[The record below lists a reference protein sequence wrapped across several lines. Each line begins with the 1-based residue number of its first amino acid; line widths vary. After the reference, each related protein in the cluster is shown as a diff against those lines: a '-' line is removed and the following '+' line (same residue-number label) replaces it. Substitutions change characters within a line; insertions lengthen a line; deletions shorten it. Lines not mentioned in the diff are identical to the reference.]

1 MKIQLVIVGV
11 ILIAGGI
18 MFFPETMDQLPEG
31 TSIFDAL
38 VADAINLKEY
48 NTNTNQ
54 VADTLYD
61 VGLEVSET
69 MIDVVDKVE
78 DTIDDVEISPNQI
91 LNLEDYIISEFLFP
105 IDLLQLWLTRVFFL
119 LHPKVH
125 SHPYI

>member
-1 MKIQLVIVGV
+1 MKIQIVIVGV

-38 VADAINLKEY
+38 IADAINLKEY

-91 LNLEDYIISEFLFP
+91 LNLED
-105 IDLLQLWLTRVFFL
+105 
-119 LHPKVH
+119 
-125 SHPYI
+125 

>member
-18 MFFPETMDQLPEG
+18 MFFPQTMSQLPEG

-38 VADAINLKEY
+38 IVDAINLKEY

-69 MIDVVDKVE
+69 VVDVVDKVE

-91 LNLEDYIISEFLFP
+91 LNLED
-105 IDLLQLWLTRVFFL
+105 
-119 LHPKVH
+119 
-125 SHPYI
+125 

>member
-18 MFFPETMDQLPEG
+18 MFFPQTMNQLPEG

-38 VADAINLKEY
+38 IVDAINLKEY
-48 NTNTNQ
+48 NSNTNQ

-91 LNLEDYIISEFLFP
+91 LNLED
-105 IDLLQLWLTRVFFL
+105 
-119 LHPKVH
+119 
-125 SHPYI
+125 

>member
-18 MFFPETMDQLPEG
+18 MFFPQTMSQLPEG

-38 VADAINLKEY
+38 VVDAMKIKEY
-48 NTNTNQ
+48 NINTNQ

-69 MIDVVDKVE
+69 MVDVVDKVE

-91 LNLEDYIISEFLFP
+91 LKLED
-105 IDLLQLWLTRVFFL
+105 
-119 LHPKVH
+119 
-125 SHPYI
+125 

>member
-18 MFFPETMDQLPEG
+18 MFFPETMNQLPEG

-38 VADAINLKEY
+38 IADAVNLKEY

-91 LNLEDYIISEFLFP
+91 LNLEN
-105 IDLLQLWLTRVFFL
+105 
-119 LHPKVH
+119 
-125 SHPYI
+125 

>member
-18 MFFPETMDQLPEG
+18 MFFPETMNQLPEG

-38 VADAINLKEY
+38 VADAMNIKEY
-48 NTNTNQ
+48 NINTNQ

-69 MIDVVDKVE
+69 LVDVVDKVE

-91 LNLEDYIISEFLFP
+91 LNLED
-105 IDLLQLWLTRVFFL
+105 
-119 LHPKVH
+119 
-125 SHPYI
+125 

>member
-18 MFFPETMDQLPEG
+18 MFFPETMNQLPEG

-38 VADAINLKEY
+38 VADAMNIKEY
-48 NTNTNQ
+48 NINTNQ

-61 VGLEVSET
+61 VGLDVSET

-91 LNLEDYIISEFLFP
+91 LNLED
-105 IDLLQLWLTRVFFL
+105 
-119 LHPKVH
+119 
-125 SHPYI
+125 

>member
-38 VADAINLKEY
+38 IADAIKLKEY
-48 NTNTNQ
+48 NSNTNQ

-78 DTIDDVEISPNQI
+78 DTIDNVEISPNQI
-91 LNLEDYIISEFLFP
+91 LNLED
-105 IDLLQLWLTRVFFL
+105 
-119 LHPKVH
+119 
-125 SHPYI
+125 

>member
-18 MFFPETMDQLPEG
+18 MFFPQTMNQLPEG

-78 DTIDDVEISPNQI
+78 DTIDNVEISPNQI
-91 LNLEDYIISEFLFP
+91 LNLED
-105 IDLLQLWLTRVFFL
+105 
-119 LHPKVH
+119 
-125 SHPYI
+125 

>member
-18 MFFPETMDQLPEG
+18 MFFPETMEQLPEG

-38 VADAINLKEY
+38 IADAINLKEY

-91 LNLEDYIISEFLFP
+91 LNLED
-105 IDLLQLWLTRVFFL
+105 
-119 LHPKVH
+119 
-125 SHPYI
+125 

>member
-18 MFFPETMDQLPEG
+18 MFFPQTMSQLPEG

-38 VADAINLKEY
+38 VADAMNIKEY
-48 NTNTNQ
+48 NINTNQ

-69 MIDVVDKVE
+69 MVDVVDKVE

-91 LNLEDYIISEFLFP
+91 LNLED
-105 IDLLQLWLTRVFFL
+105 
-119 LHPKVH
+119 
-125 SHPYI
+125 

>member
-18 MFFPETMDQLPEG
+18 MFFPQTMNQLPEG

-91 LNLEDYIISEFLFP
+91 LNLED
-105 IDLLQLWLTRVFFL
+105 
-119 LHPKVH
+119 
-125 SHPYI
+125 

>member
-18 MFFPETMDQLPEG
+18 MFFPETMDELPEG

-38 VADAINLKEY
+38 IVDAINLKEY
-48 NTNTNQ
+48 NINTNQ

-91 LNLEDYIISEFLFP
+91 LNLED
-105 IDLLQLWLTRVFFL
+105 
-119 LHPKVH
+119 
-125 SHPYI
+125 

>member
-1 MKIQLVIVGV
+1 
-11 ILIAGGI
+11 
-18 MFFPETMDQLPEG
+18 MFFPETMNQLPEG

-38 VADAINLKEY
+38 VADAMNIKEY
-48 NTNTNQ
+48 NVNTNQ

-91 LNLEDYIISEFLFP
+91 LNLED
-105 IDLLQLWLTRVFFL
+105 
-119 LHPKVH
+119 
-125 SHPYI
+125 

>member
-1 MKIQLVIVGV
+1 MKIQLAIVGV

-38 VADAINLKEY
+38 VVDAMNIKEY
-48 NTNTNQ
+48 NINTNQ

-69 MIDVVDKVE
+69 MVDVVDKVE

-91 LNLEDYIISEFLFP
+91 LNLED
-105 IDLLQLWLTRVFFL
+105 
-119 LHPKVH
+119 
-125 SHPYI
+125 

>member
-38 VADAINLKEY
+38 IVDAINLKEY
-48 NTNTNQ
+48 NSNTNQ

-91 LNLEDYIISEFLFP
+91 LNLED
-105 IDLLQLWLTRVFFL
+105 
-119 LHPKVH
+119 
-125 SHPYI
+125 

>member
-1 MKIQLVIVGV
+1 MKIQLAIVGV

-18 MFFPETMDQLPEG
+18 MFFPETMNQLPEG

-38 VADAINLKEY
+38 VADAMNIKEY
-48 NTNTNQ
+48 NVNTNQ

-69 MIDVVDKVE
+69 MVDVVDKVE

-91 LNLEDYIISEFLFP
+91 LNLED
-105 IDLLQLWLTRVFFL
+105 
-119 LHPKVH
+119 
-125 SHPYI
+125 

>member
-11 ILIAGGI
+11 VLIAGGI

-91 LNLEDYIISEFLFP
+91 LNLED
-105 IDLLQLWLTRVFFL
+105 
-119 LHPKVH
+119 
-125 SHPYI
+125 

>member
-1 MKIQLVIVGV
+1 
-11 ILIAGGI
+11 
-18 MFFPETMDQLPEG
+18 MFFPQTMNQLPEG

-38 VADAINLKEY
+38 IADAINLKEY

-91 LNLEDYIISEFLFP
+91 LNLED
-105 IDLLQLWLTRVFFL
+105 
-119 LHPKVH
+119 
-125 SHPYI
+125 

>member
-18 MFFPETMDQLPEG
+18 MFFPETMNQLPEG

-38 VADAINLKEY
+38 VVDALNIKEY
-48 NTNTNQ
+48 NMNTNQ

-69 MIDVVDKVE
+69 MVDVVDKVE

-91 LNLEDYIISEFLFP
+91 LKLED
-105 IDLLQLWLTRVFFL
+105 
-119 LHPKVH
+119 
-125 SHPYI
+125 

>member
-18 MFFPETMDQLPEG
+18 MFLPETLNQLPEG

-38 VADAINLKEY
+38 VADAMNIKEY
-48 NTNTNQ
+48 NVNTNQ

-61 VGLEVSET
+61 VGLEVGET
-69 MIDVVDKVE
+69 MVDVVDKVE

-91 LNLEDYIISEFLFP
+91 LNLED
-105 IDLLQLWLTRVFFL
+105 
-119 LHPKVH
+119 
-125 SHPYI
+125 

>member
-18 MFFPETMDQLPEG
+18 MFFPETMNQLPEG

-38 VADAINLKEY
+38 VADAMNIKEY
-48 NTNTNQ
+48 NVNTNQ

-69 MIDVVDKVE
+69 MVDVVDKVE

-91 LNLEDYIISEFLFP
+91 LNLED
-105 IDLLQLWLTRVFFL
+105 
-119 LHPKVH
+119 
-125 SHPYI
+125 

>member
-18 MFFPETMDQLPEG
+18 MFFPQTMDQLPEG

-38 VADAINLKEY
+38 IADAINLKEY

-91 LNLEDYIISEFLFP
+91 LNLED
-105 IDLLQLWLTRVFFL
+105 
-119 LHPKVH
+119 
-125 SHPYI
+125 

>member
-18 MFFPETMDQLPEG
+18 MFFPQPMNQLPEG

-38 VADAINLKEY
+38 IVYAMNIKEY

-91 LNLEDYIISEFLFP
+91 LNLED
-105 IDLLQLWLTRVFFL
+105 
-119 LHPKVH
+119 
-125 SHPYI
+125 

>member
-11 ILIAGGI
+11 VLIAGGI
-18 MFFPETMDQLPEG
+18 MFFPETMNQLPEG

-38 VADAINLKEY
+38 IADAVNLKEY

-91 LNLEDYIISEFLFP
+91 LNLED
-105 IDLLQLWLTRVFFL
+105 
-119 LHPKVH
+119 
-125 SHPYI
+125 

>member
-18 MFFPETMDQLPEG
+18 MFFPQTMNQLPEG

-38 VADAINLKEY
+38 IVDAMNIKEY

-61 VGLEVSET
+61 VGLEVGET
-69 MIDVVDKVE
+69 MVDVVDKVE

-91 LNLEDYIISEFLFP
+91 LNLED
-105 IDLLQLWLTRVFFL
+105 
-119 LHPKVH
+119 
-125 SHPYI
+125 

>member
-18 MFFPETMDQLPEG
+18 MFFPQTMNQLPEG

-38 VADAINLKEY
+38 VVDAMSIKEY
-48 NTNTNQ
+48 NINTNQ

-69 MIDVVDKVE
+69 MVDVVDKVE

-91 LNLEDYIISEFLFP
+91 LNLED
-105 IDLLQLWLTRVFFL
+105 
-119 LHPKVH
+119 
-125 SHPYI
+125 

>member
-38 VADAINLKEY
+38 VADAMNIKEY
-48 NTNTNQ
+48 NVNTNQ

-61 VGLEVSET
+61 VGLEVGET
-69 MIDVVDKVE
+69 MVDVVDKVE

-91 LNLEDYIISEFLFP
+91 LNLED
-105 IDLLQLWLTRVFFL
+105 
-119 LHPKVH
+119 
-125 SHPYI
+125 

>member
-18 MFFPETMDQLPEG
+18 MFFPQTMNQLPEG

-38 VADAINLKEY
+38 IVDAMNIKEY

-91 LNLEDYIISEFLFP
+91 LNLED
-105 IDLLQLWLTRVFFL
+105 
-119 LHPKVH
+119 
-125 SHPYI
+125 

>member
-18 MFFPETMDQLPEG
+18 MFFPETMNQLPEG

-38 VADAINLKEY
+38 IADAINLKEY

-91 LNLEDYIISEFLFP
+91 LNLED
-105 IDLLQLWLTRVFFL
+105 
-119 LHPKVH
+119 
-125 SHPYI
+125 

>member
-18 MFFPETMDQLPEG
+18 MFFPETMNQLPEG

-38 VADAINLKEY
+38 IVDAINLKEY

-91 LNLEDYIISEFLFP
+91 LNLED
-105 IDLLQLWLTRVFFL
+105 
-119 LHPKVH
+119 
-125 SHPYI
+125 

>member
-1 MKIQLVIVGV
+1 MKVQLVIVGV

-18 MFFPETMDQLPEG
+18 MFFPQTMNQLPEG

-38 VADAINLKEY
+38 IVDAMNIKEY

-91 LNLEDYIISEFLFP
+91 LNLED
-105 IDLLQLWLTRVFFL
+105 
-119 LHPKVH
+119 
-125 SHPYI
+125 

>member
-1 MKIQLVIVGV
+1 MKTQLVIVGV

-18 MFFPETMDQLPEG
+18 MFFPQTMSQLPEG

-38 VADAINLKEY
+38 IVDAINLKEY

-91 LNLEDYIISEFLFP
+91 LNLED
-105 IDLLQLWLTRVFFL
+105 
-119 LHPKVH
+119 
-125 SHPYI
+125 

>member
-11 ILIAGGI
+11 VLIAGGI
-18 MFFPETMDQLPEG
+18 MFFPQTMDQLPEG
-31 TSIFDAL
+31 ASIFDAL
-38 VADAINLKEY
+38 LADAINLKEY

-91 LNLEDYIISEFLFP
+91 LNLED
-105 IDLLQLWLTRVFFL
+105 
-119 LHPKVH
+119 
-125 SHPYI
+125 

>member
-38 VADAINLKEY
+38 VVDAMNIKEY
-48 NTNTNQ
+48 NINTNQ

-69 MIDVVDKVE
+69 MVDVVDKVE

-91 LNLEDYIISEFLFP
+91 LKLED
-105 IDLLQLWLTRVFFL
+105 
-119 LHPKVH
+119 
-125 SHPYI
+125 